1 MHRRAQCQTGRHPTM
16 PTDPGN
22 AVAATPGQRHRS
34 PPNPA
39 DLVMLA
45 PVITASCAAYLGVG
59 LEVIIQETR
68 DVASGTQSPTS

>member
-1 MHRRAQCQTGRHPTM
+1 MS
-16 PTDPGN
+16 N
-22 AVAATPGQRHRS
+22 WTPPDDADRPRKRGGSHTRQRHRP

-45 PVITASCAAYLGVG
+45 PVIMASCAAYLGVG

>member
-1 MHRRAQCQTGRHPTM
+1 M

-22 AVAATPGQRHRS
+22 AVAATPGQRHRP

-45 PVITASCAAYLGVG
+45 PVITASCPAYLGVG